1 MIFIAHDLSV
11 VRFFSDDIAVMYLGQ
26 IVEVGPADAIYEPPY
41 HPDTEALLSA
51 VPIPD
56 PDVEQ
61 KEIRLSGNV
70 PSALNPPSGC
80 RFHTRCP
87 RRHEMLP
94 DEGKICETEVPPWR
108 ESQRGHRILCH
119 IPLEELA
126 KIDPVVYKA
135 DE

>member
-1 MIFIAHDLSV
+1 MPTFV
-11 VRFFSDDIAVMYLGQ
+11 
-26 IVEVGPADAIYEPPY
+26 P
-41 HPDTEALLSA
+41 A

-87 RRHEMLP
+87 RRHELLP
-94 DEGKICETEVPPWR
+94 DEGKICEKESPPWQN
-108 ESQRGHRILCH
+108 SQRGHSILCH
-119 IPLEELA
+119 IAIEELA
-126 KIDPVVYKA
+126 KIDPVVHKA
-135 DE
+135 DA